1 MSAEFKIKSSVDL
14 STDEAKQK
22 LNDLK
27 DFEKK
32 PIEIKVKISNTLGE
46 LSKLE
51 TALKKVLVNY
61 QQIPVQIHLKV

>member
-51 TALKKVLVNY
+51 TALKVLVNY